1 MFKQIKSLFVVA
13 LLLGLC
19 VTTYAQNTI
28 THIVKRGET
37 ISGIAKKYGTTER
50 EITRLN
56 NLIYEG
62 MELTLPAADNQ
73 GPELDIHRTE
83 SVRTSREIRNENEG
97 AETKKV
103 KKISPF
109 DFSNYGVSYMASF
122 DFADQGYYTIGGP
135 LYTEKIGLDLFLG
148 WNMGLAPSGYEGFIF
163 GLGPNYSYV
172 LNDNILISASTYF
185 IGTYTS
191 TGPDEVRKMNDIEKE
206 FEFDWGIALE
216 PRITF
221 KLGKV
226 FPYVG
231 LPIQWAKGSSSLS
244 VAFHI
249 GVGFKI

>member
-1 MFKQIKSLFVVA
+1 MFKQIKSSFVVA

-37 ISGIAKKYGTTER
+37 ISSIAKKYGTTER

-73 GPELDIHRTE
+73 GPELDTHRTE
-83 SVRTSREIRNENEG
+83 SVRTSREIRNANEG

-122 DFADQGYYTIGGP
+122 DFADQGYYILGGP
-135 LYTEKIGLDLFLG
+135 LYTEKFGFEFFLG
-148 WNMGLAPSGYEGFIF
+148 WNMGLAPSGYEGCIF
-163 GLGPNYSYV
+163 GLGTNYNYI
-172 LNDNILISASTYF
+172 LNDKTLISLSPYF
-185 IGTYTS
+185 IATYS
-191 TGPDEVRKMNDIEKE
+191 GTGPEEVREMYNIEKE
-206 FEFDWGIALE
+206 NEFDWGIALE

>member
-1 MFKQIKSLFVVA
+1 MFKQIKSSFVVA
-13 LLLGLC
+13 LLFGLC

-37 ISGIAKKYGTTER
+37 ISSIAKKYGTTER

-73 GPELDIHRTE
+73 GPELDTHRTE
-83 SVRTSREIRNENEG
+83 SVRASREIRNEG

-148 WNMGLAPSGYEGFIF
+148 WNMGLAPSGYEGSIF

-172 LNDNILISASTYF
+172 LNDNILISASSYF

-206 FEFDWGIALE
+206 NL
-216 PRITF
+216 
-221 KLGKV
+221 
-226 FPYVG
+226 
-231 LPIQWAKGSSSLS
+231 SS
-244 VAFHI
+244 I
-249 GVGFKI
+249 GE